1 MLNEFNRHFS
11 NTNCELMRS
20 IQSLSPQSDAF
31 LKESNVFSFGH
42 LYNAEIDDLGH
53 ELHQFKRVLDRKIQS
68 GEVKKP
74 CSTVELVCFIEP
86 YREVFFELFR
96 LCKIAVTLPV
106 SSASCERSFSTL
118 TLIKTFLRST
128 TTDERLSDLGVLSI
142 ESRSAKALDL
152 DVFVDRFSRQ
162 HNRRILLL

>member
-1 MLNEFNRHFS
+1 MNSINLREFW
-11 NTNCELMRS
+11 T
-20 IQSLSPQSDAF
+20 
-31 LKESNVFSFGH
+31 LKDHRQDNVFSFVR
-42 LYNAEIDDLGH
+42 LCNADIDDLGH

-96 LCKIAVTLPV
+96 LCKIVVTLPV
-106 SSASCERSFSTL
+106 SSASCERSFSTMK
-118 TLIKTFLRST
+118 LIKKNFLQST

-142 ESRSAKALDL
+142 ESRRAKALDL